1 MVKRLNLDAMIKRED
16 LEISTTGRGSIGS
29 GGIPVSELQTNRLH
43 YGLLRKPSFQ
53 RVTNDWD
60 IDNVVTLIKAFR
72 NGSLIPAL
80 ILWKSEAGYTF
91 VIDGAHRL
99 SAFIAWVNDDYGA
112 GPISRRFFEDK
123 IPKQQKDYADECR
136 HRVVTEVG
144 SYAEISTILQQEN
157 PTRER
162 IKWASN
168 IGKPLDAQWVEGD
181 ADTAEDSF
189 LAINQRAVE
198 INETEKYMIV
208 SRRKP
213 NVIAAR
219 ALVRA
224 ATGYEYWSKFEE
236 TQREEIKRKAKK
248 IYDVLFEPENADLSR
263 SIEMPIAGKPYSAEA
278 LRISL
283 DLVNFANDLRAKKSL
298 DELQNDEDGSKTI
311 RFLDKV
317 YGVVKYVSGD
327 GKASLGLH
335 PSVYFWGA
343 TKHHPSAFLAMVSF
357 IQHLNSSGQMI
368 DFCFHR
374 AGFEEF
380 LVANDNIVKHILGK
394 YGGWTKSAPSVF
406 EMYKLIFDGLRN
418 GKASS
423 EILAEL
429 IADHRFK
436 GLSEVV
442 EIENSP
448 GKRFTNDSRGA
459 TRRRELLRSALRCP
473 LCYARLPIS
482 ALSDDHIVRVQD
494 GGRGDADN
502 DQLTHPYCNTGFK
515 EYLVSSGREF
525 PSRPAFLAE
534 AAE

>member
-80 ILWKSEAGYTF
+80 ILWKSDAGYTF

-136 HRVVTEVG
+136 QRVVSEVG

-198 INETEKYMIV
+198 INETE
-208 SRRKP
+208 
-213 NVIAAR
+213 
-219 ALVRA
+219 
-224 ATGYEYWSKFEE
+224 
-236 TQREEIKRKAKK
+236 
-248 IYDVLFEPENADLSR
+248 
-263 SIEMPIAGKPYSAEA
+263 
-278 LRISL
+278 
-283 DLVNFANDLRAKKSL
+283 
-298 DELQNDEDGSKTI
+298 
-311 RFLDKV
+311 
-317 YGVVKYVSGD
+317 
-327 GKASLGLH
+327 
-335 PSVYFWGA
+335 
-343 TKHHPSAFLAMVSF
+343 
-357 IQHLNSSGQMI
+357 
-368 DFCFHR
+368 
-374 AGFEEF
+374 
-380 LVANDNIVKHILGK
+380 NI
-394 YGGWTKSAPSVF
+394 
-406 EMYKLIFDGLRN
+406 
-418 GKASS
+418 
-423 EILAEL
+423 
-429 IADHRFK
+429 
-436 GLSEVV
+436 
-442 EIENSP
+442 
-448 GKRFTNDSRGA
+448 
-459 TRRRELLRSALRCP
+459 
-473 LCYARLPIS
+473 
-482 ALSDDHIVRVQD
+482 
-494 GGRGDADN
+494 
-502 DQLTHPYCNTGFK
+502 
-515 EYLVSSGREF
+515 
-525 PSRPAFLAE
+525 
-534 AAE
+534 